1 MVVPLVLERGE
12 EGFGYS
18 IVVAAS
24 GSPHGEP
31 HVVRLSRRRTLSLCT
46 GCLGCLEYGPFGHV
60 SARIYHLQGKDDKPC
75 PHVGPVCFSPP
86 PCVYRSCATARYIKP
101 AVVLR

>member
-12 EGFGYS
+12 EGFGER

-31 HVVRLSRRRTLSLCT
+31 HVVC
-46 GCLGCLEYGPFGHV
+46 G
-60 SARIYHLQGKDDKPC
+60 
-75 PHVGPVCFSPP
+75 
-86 PCVYRSCATARYIKP
+86 
-101 AVVLR
+101 